1 MAGSSSRVE
10 SSPVTL
16 PPSLKKSSS
25 SQSSKNQKS
34 ILGFFQKKSGDV
46 LQPKVNEALNTDV
59 STGLYPKV
67 QKKTLVS
74 RPSEMSSDS
83 LTPAPSSDALE
94 DVDDEAHD
102 QNKGKA
108 SSIVPPITPADSTMS
123 GQDTPDSG
131 MLQFSSPSRKVFN
144 S

>member
-1 MAGSSSRVE
+1 MAGSSGRVE

-34 ILGFFQKKSGDV
+34 ILGFFQKKSGNV
-46 LQPKVNEALNTDV
+46 LMPNVNEASKVNA
-59 STGLYPKV
+59 STVLHQKTPK
-67 QKKTLVS
+67 KPLVS
-74 RPSEMSSDS
+74 RPSERSSDS

-94 DVDDEAHD
+94 AINDEAHD
-102 QNKGKA
+102 QSRGIR
-108 SSIVPPITPADSTMS
+108 SSVIPPITPADSTMS

-131 MLQFSSPSRKVFN
+131 MLLFSSPSRKVVN
-144 S
+144 P